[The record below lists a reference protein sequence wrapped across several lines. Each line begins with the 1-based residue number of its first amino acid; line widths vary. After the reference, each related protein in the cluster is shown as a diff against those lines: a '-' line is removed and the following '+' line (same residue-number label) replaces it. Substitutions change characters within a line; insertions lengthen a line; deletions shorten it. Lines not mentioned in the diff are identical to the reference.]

1 VATTCNERD
10 ALVLALLTLPALLAA
25 SPPEPMWFPVTG
37 VVGFT
42 AQVQP
47 TGTPTLGL
55 DVQVL
60 TPLGLPRRTE
70 PSSERVEGFVVALG
84 GRGFFGPSPW
94 PQCDWCLSRLT
105 VGPSV
110 RAGYA
115 TSSVEG
121 LRRIPDFA
129 LWVQASPLYVLEQL
143 PDAPLMPGGRRAA
156 LGVRI
161 DVGFG
166 AAWWTRQVL
175 RMLGIIV
182 EEGATQVGLISL
194 PLFGL
199 GFINH
204 LGLSWEYSG
213 TAFSLSAHRFGVTIG
228 ASL

>member
-1 VATTCNERD
+1 MRRLEPVPVLL
-10 ALVLALLTLPALLAA
+10 ALSLTALLTATPD
-25 SPPEPMWFPVTG
+25 ERWFPVTG

-60 TPLGLPRRTE
+60 TPFGVPRRAE
-70 PSSERVEGFVVALG
+70 PASEQAGGFVFALG
-84 GRGFFGPSPW
+84 GRGFFGPTPW
-94 PQCDWCLSRLT
+94 PQCDWCLSRLS

-115 TSSVEG
+115 SSSVASP
-121 LRRIPDFA
+121 RRIPDFSF
-129 LWVQASPLYVLEQL
+129 WVQASPLYVIERL
-143 PDAPLMPGGRRAA
+143 PDAPLMPGGSRSTF
-156 LGVRI
+156 GVR
-161 DVGFG
+161 VELGFG
-166 AAWWTRQVL
+166 AFWWTRQVL

-182 EEGATQVGLISL
+182 EEGATQVGLITL

-204 LGLSWEYSG
+204 VGLSWEYSG
-213 TAFSLSAHRFGVTIG
+213 PAVSVSAHRFGVTVG

>member
-1 VATTCNERD
+1 MLLVLSLS
-10 ALVLALLTLPALLAA
+10 ALVTAA
-25 SPPEPMWFPVTG
+25 PDERWFPVTG

-60 TPLGLPRRTE
+60 APFGVPRRAE
-70 PSSERVEGFVVALG
+70 ASSERADGFVFALG
-84 GRGFFGPSPW
+84 GRGFFGPTPW
-94 PQCDWCLSRLT
+94 PNCDWCLTRLA
-105 VGPSV
+105 VGPSL

-115 TSSVEG
+115 TSSVAS

-129 LWVQASPLYVLEQL
+129 VWIQASPLYVLERL
-143 PDAPLMPGGRRAA
+143 PDAPLMPGGSRST
-156 LGVRI
+156 LGVRV
-161 DVGFG
+161 DLGFG
-166 AAWWTRQVL
+166 AFWWTRQVL

-204 LGLSWEYSG
+204 VGLSWEYSG
-213 TAFSLSAHRFGVTIG
+213 ASVSSAAHRFGVTLG